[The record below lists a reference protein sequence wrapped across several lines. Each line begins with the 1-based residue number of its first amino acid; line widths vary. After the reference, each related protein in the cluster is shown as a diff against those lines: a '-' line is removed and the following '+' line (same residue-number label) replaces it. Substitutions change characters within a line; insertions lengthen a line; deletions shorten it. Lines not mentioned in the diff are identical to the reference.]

1 MKSKQVLIISNPEDE
16 HTICVAEHL
25 RKRGVQPILY
35 YPENFGSE
43 LFLILVQTPVKEES
57 IAISSPQGDIVNLEN
72 VDSIWY
78 RRPRL
83 VRLESET
90 LNSEAIEFA
99 RDEWK
104 SALESTYA
112 LLDKPLWVSHPDK
125 LRDAARKPL
134 QLRIAQ
140 YFGLNIPRTLI
151 TNNPEQ
157 ARRFYEQCNGR
168 VVTKATGSGW
178 VYSRDGDDVY
188 FVMTNRVDISD
199 VQADDEIV
207 IAPVTFQEE
216 IPKEYEIRVN
226 VIGQQV
232 LAIRIDSQR
241 SEVSKLDWR
250 RYDVQNTPYAPY
262 TLPPEISTKCLK
274 LAQYFGLEFGAID
287 LIRQPDGRYVFLE
300 INGNG
305 QFLWAEELSGVKV
318 SEALADL
325 LAGVAPPL
333 KSAQL

>member
-1 MKSKQVLIISNPEDE
+1 MKTRRVLIISNPEDE
-16 HTICVAEHL
+16 HTVCVTSHL
-25 RKRGVQPILY
+25 RKRGIETILF
-35 YPENFGSE
+35 YPEDFGRE
-43 LFLILVQTPVKEES
+43 LFLTLSQSSDQES
-57 IAISSPQGDIVNLEN
+57 IAISNSQGHTIDLVS
-72 VDSIWY
+72 VDAVWY

-83 VRLESET
+83 VLLDDGALESEA
-90 LNSEAIEFA
+90 LEFA

-104 SALESTYA
+104 SALEGTYA
-112 LLDKPLWVSHPDK
+112 LLDKPLWVSHPDS

-140 YFGLNIPRTLI
+140 YFGLNVPRTLI

-157 ARRFYEQCNGR
+157 ARIFFEHCNGR

-178 VYSRDGDDVY
+178 VYSKSGDDVY
-188 FVMTNRVDISD
+188 FVMTNRVGISD
-199 VQADDEIV
+199 VQSDDEIV
-207 IAPVTFQEE
+207 VAPVTFQEE

-226 VIGQQV
+226 VVGQQV
-232 LAIRIDSQR
+232 LAIRIDSQK

-250 RYDVQNTPYAPY
+250 RYDVQNTPYSPY
-262 TLPPEISTKCLK
+262 ALPPEISSKCLK
-274 LAQYFGLEFGAID
+274 LTQYFGLEFGAID
-287 LIRQPDGRYVFLE
+287 LIRQPDGEYIFLE

-305 QFLWAEELSGVKV
+305 QFLWAEELSGVRV